1 MFFSKKTIDI
11 SKPYISRHIK
21 QLIPE
26 KKNLLKLYD
35 RYPITC
41 CSAYKACRN
50 KLNIEVRKAKRAY
63 FRYNLKRNEHNPKQ
77 MWWYI
82 NQNIGRTQVKRKKIY
97 DLNGQN
103 GIIHNSS
110 DIVNVLNDFFSLV
123 GLFSKIIKCQL
134 IEMLTETFY
143 RIPTV
148 KPVVSNSQLSL
159 QI

>member
-1 MFFSKKTIDI
+1 
-11 SKPYISRHIK
+11 
-21 QLIPE
+21 
-26 KKNLLKLYD
+26 
-35 RYPITC
+35 
-41 CSAYKACRN
+41 
-50 KLNIEVRKAKRAY
+50 
-63 FRYNLKRNEHNPKQ
+63 